1 MTYTENP
8 LPIQGRQPLCKQVS
22 LAPLPPAPSFFFKP
36 SRVKENTYI
45 SIYTYK
51 QEKRTLFLPPSQTLH
66 VAELWVVGSGAVCC
80 CPLAAP
86 LPVSSRAAARAVGSL
101 YSPYGAS
108 ILALS
113 WVLTLTMSRRVPLW
127 GLGAK
132 SRASVGIMK

>member
-1 MTYTENP
+1 MTCTENP

-66 VAELWVVGSGAVCC
+66 VAEPWVVGSGAVCS
-80 CPLAAP
+80 AWQRSAP
-86 LPVSSRAAARAVGSL
+86 
-101 YSPYGAS
+101 
-108 ILALS
+108 ALHPIIFP
-113 WVLTLTMSRRVPLW
+113 TSRRGWCWLETDKRDFLAIQFPRGMFLYTFTP
-127 GLGAK
+127 
-132 SRASVGIMK
+132 